1 MPRRSNVLRD
11 GGELVNLHELGKS
24 LVALRVASGI
34 TQRELARRMRVDESQ
49 ISRWER
55 NEYHGIT
62 IERASAVLDALGAR
76 VKTIFEEVGMMADA

>member
-1 MPRRSNVLRD
+1 MITPLSTLKRGEV
-11 GGELVNLHELGKS
+11 GELVNLHELGRS
-24 LVALRVASGI
+24 LVALRIAAGT
-34 TQRELARRMRVDESQ
+34 TQRELARRLGVDESQ

-76 VKTIFEEVGMMADA
+76 VRTIFEEIRLFA